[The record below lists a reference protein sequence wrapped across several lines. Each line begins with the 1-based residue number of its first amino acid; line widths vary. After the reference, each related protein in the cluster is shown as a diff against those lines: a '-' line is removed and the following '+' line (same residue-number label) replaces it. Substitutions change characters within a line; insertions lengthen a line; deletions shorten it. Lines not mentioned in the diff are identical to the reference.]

1 MTQPTR
7 LFWKLTTFTNL
18 RDTKAHEH
26 TMTFTQLCKGFT
38 VRFGDTFVPEKQ
50 MLPLWSPTT
59 FNNGRRSGQNA
70 DEIHFLVFDIDDGF
84 TPFDT
89 WRLFHEYHVIAHTS
103 YSHKPHHHKYR
114 IILPLLHPIPATD
127 WNRASVAAK
136 GVWDVI
142 VGAGEPDPAAL
153 NDRARAYFRY
163 GIPTPAS
170 PEMTAQHPLFPS
182 NYHQTAWNVGRP
194 FDLKY
199 DHITVKEPVKR
210 KYIPKVYSNGKA
222 SISEVMMDPS
232 FRLAFA
238 NKAGANIQGNEARYI
253 KCPSC
258 SRNSVHFSLDPAIPT
273 TYKWPTCNH
282 VNSCGWWGR
291 FEELL

>member
-1 MTQPTR
+1 MTEPTR
-7 LFWKLTTFTNL
+7 TTWKLSTFTNL

-26 TMTFTQLCKGFT
+26 TMTFAQLCKGFT
-38 VRFGDTFVPEKQ
+38 ARYGDTFIHEKQ
-50 MLPLWSPTT
+50 LLPLWSPTT

-70 DEIHFLVFDIDDGF
+70 AQIYFLVFDIDDGF

-136 GVWDVI
+136 GVWNVI

-170 PEMTAQHPLFPS
+170 TEMTTQHPLFPS
-182 NYHQTAWNVGRP
+182 NFHQTAWNVGRP
-194 FDLKY
+194 FDLRY
-199 DHITVKEPVKR
+199 EHVVVKEPVKR

-253 KCPSC
+253 QCPSC